1 MKEVQSMKTTTKL
14 ITLLASVTLLT
25 ACGNNQKAE
34 DSFTNNK
41 EPQTEQTTQSTETSK
56 PTETTETTEQ
66 KQETETD
73 TTHAYVVSTE
83 DYLEMYH
90 PQLGGTYPI
99 GTKAFV
105 YNYMQGKTQVH
116 TAVIPTSSTEA
127 GVAIFENQREATLFT
142 QWLNSVNDKNTMTYD
157 MQTNLDY
164 FYTNVYTNY

>member
-1 MKEVQSMKTTTKL
+1 MKTRTKL

-25 ACGNNQKAE
+25 ACGNKPKPC
-34 DSFTNNK
+34 DCFTNDK
-41 EPQTEQTTQSTETSK
+41 EPQTEQTTKSTETTK
-56 PTETTETTEQ
+56 ATETTETREQ
-66 KQETETD
+66 TETV
-73 TTHAYVVSTE
+73 TNRAYVVSTD

-90 PQLGGTYPI
+90 PQLGGTYPQ

-105 YNYMQGKTQVH
+105 YNCMRGKTQIH

-127 GVAIFENQREATLFT
+127 GVAIFESQREATLFT

-164 FYTNVYTNY
+164 FYKNVYPNY

>member
-1 MKEVQSMKTTTKL
+1 MKTTTKL

-25 ACGNNQKAE
+25 ACGKTQKPCE
-34 DSFTNNK
+34 CFTNDK

-56 PTETTETTEQ
+56 PSETTETSTEQ
-66 KQETETD
+66 EQD
-73 TTHAYVVSTE
+73 TTHAYVVSTDE
-83 DYLEMYH
+83 YLATYH
-90 PQLGGTYPI
+90 PQLGGTYPV

-127 GVAIFENQREATLFT
+127 GVAIFESQREATLFT

-164 FYTNVYTNY
+164 FYKNVYTNY

>member
-1 MKEVQSMKTTTKL
+1 MKTTTKL

-34 DSFTNNK
+34 DTFTNNK

-56 PTETTETTEQ
+56 PTETSTEQ
-66 KQETETD
+66 EQVN
-73 TTHAYVVSTE
+73 THAYVVSTD
-83 DYLEMYH
+83 DYLEAYH
-90 PQLGGTYPI
+90 PQLGGTYPV

-116 TAVIPTSSTEA
+116 SAVIPTSSTEA
-127 GVAIFENQREATLFT
+127 GVAIFESQKEATLFT

-164 FYTNVYTNY
+164 FYENVYTSY

>member
-1 MKEVQSMKTTTKL
+1 MKTRTKL

-34 DSFTNNK
+34 DAFTNNK

-56 PTETTETTEQ
+56 PTETTETSTEQ
-66 KQETETD
+66 EQV
-73 TTHAYVVSTE
+73 TTHAYVVSTDE
-83 DYLEMYH
+83 YLATYH
-90 PQLGGTYPI
+90 PQLGGTFPV

-105 YNYMQGKTQVH
+105 FNYMKGKTQVH
-116 TAVIPTSSTEA
+116 TAVIPTSSLEA
-127 GVAIFENQREATLFT
+127 GVAIFESQREATLFT

-164 FYTNVYTNY
+164 FYKNVYTSY

>member
-1 MKEVQSMKTTTKL
+1 MKTTTKL

-25 ACGNNQKAE
+25 ACANSQKPNG
-34 DSFTNNK
+34 SFTNEK
-41 EPQTEQTTQSTETSK
+41 EPQTEQTTQSTETTK
-56 PTETTETTEQ
+56 PTETTETSTEQ
-66 KQETETD
+66 EQV

-83 DYLEMYH
+83 DYLETYH

-116 TAVIPTSSTEA
+116 SAVIPTYSTEA
-127 GVAIFENQREATLFT
+127 GVAIFESQREATLFT
-142 QWLNSVNDKNTMTYD
+142 QWLNSVNDKNTMQYD

-164 FYTNVYTNY
+164 FYENVYTSY